1 MLWCHAS
8 LKNPQTKKAK
18 FTIDDAGF
26 RCKYGGH
33 TSINH
38 TGITTL
44 TRLKQGS
51 TLCFPGAT
59 LQLLSYGPGQFPSK
73 AKAEAHM
80 YILCIVPL
88 YISRAKGGTSTQIHH
103 RYIQVQICIHTQIQQ
118 GRVNYLSTMVYCMYY
133 HHYRHQDSA
142 QYE

>member
-8 LKNPQTKKAK
+8 LKNPHTKKAK

-26 RCKYGGH
+26 RCMYGGH

-38 TGITTL
+38 TGITKLDQTQAGL
-44 TRLKQGS
+44 HGGS
-51 TLCFPGAT
+51 LCFPGAT
-59 LQLLSYGPGQFPSK
+59 LQLLTYGPGQFSLN

-80 YILCIVPL
+80 YRLCNVPM
-88 YISRAKGGTSTQIHH
+88 YIARAKRGTNTQIHT
-103 RYIQVQICIHTQIQQ
+103 CIHTQIQQ

-133 HHYRHQDSA
+133 HHYRHHDSA
-142 QYE
+142 PSI